1 MLALAII
8 LTIVT
13 GLCFAAAFA
22 IAGYIAY
29 VKIGEFRRNR
39 VANPNSGTS
48 TSTTVGESPIT
59 P

>member
-13 GLCFAAAFA
+13 GLCFAAAFG

-29 VKIGEFRRNR
+29 VKIGEYHRNH
-39 VANPNSGTS
+39 VANANTGTS
-48 TSTTVGESPIT
+48 ATAGES
-59 P
+59 

>member
-13 GLCFAAAFA
+13 GLCFAIAFA

-29 VKIGEFRRNR
+29 VKIGEFHRNH
-39 VANPNSGTS
+39 VANANTGTATSS
-48 TSTTVGESPIT
+48 TADES
-59 P
+59 